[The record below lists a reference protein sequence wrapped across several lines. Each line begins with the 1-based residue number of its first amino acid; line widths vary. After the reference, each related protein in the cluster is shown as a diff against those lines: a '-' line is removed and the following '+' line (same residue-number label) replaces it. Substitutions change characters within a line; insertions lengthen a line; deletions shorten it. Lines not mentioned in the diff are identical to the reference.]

1 MNENFNLLKTSNL
14 RDTNVKAGN
23 RETTDFSSGDHVCF
37 NFSGE
42 RITGQDDREK
52 QMSHRDLKV
61 FLHDAQPG
69 YNGQD

>member
-1 MNENFNLLKTSNL
+1 MKLQSPENQQLKRHQCKS
-14 RDTNVKAGN
+14 REQR

-42 RITGQDDREK
+42 RITGQDDREQ

-61 FLHDAQPG
+61 FLHDTQPG